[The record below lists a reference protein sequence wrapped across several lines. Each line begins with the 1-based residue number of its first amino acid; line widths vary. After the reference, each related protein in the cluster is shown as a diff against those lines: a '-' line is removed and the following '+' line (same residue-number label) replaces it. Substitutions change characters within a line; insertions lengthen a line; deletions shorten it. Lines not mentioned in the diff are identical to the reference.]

1 MSEKVTVIAHHR
13 ARAGKERALRD
24 ALLALCAPTR
34 AEQGCLNY
42 DLHES
47 AEDPALL
54 VFHENWVSKRD
65 LDAHLRS
72 PHIEAFRARAPEL
85 LAEPPAITLWR
96 QIG

>member
-54 VFHENWVSKRD
+54 VFQENWVSKRD